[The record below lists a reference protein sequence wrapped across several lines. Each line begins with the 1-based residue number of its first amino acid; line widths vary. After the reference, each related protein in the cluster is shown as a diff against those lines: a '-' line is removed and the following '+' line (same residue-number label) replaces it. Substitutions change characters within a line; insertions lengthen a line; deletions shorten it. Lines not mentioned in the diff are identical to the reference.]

1 MEDKCTTSVSHFV
14 SSHRDIIVLSSE
26 DEEKKRSLIKSGSKV
41 RRKVRRRL
49 VIDREIKHM
58 DLDYGDREWSGND
71 EDSDKESLTGSDDLV
86 VTQFESPMKKV
97 FTPTKKPRMDELQSD
112 TDSSDNELR
121 EAENRDVD
129 SDKGGYSR
137 YVFGGGLY

>member
-1 MEDKCTTSVSHFV
+1 LGCLF
-14 SSHRDIIVLSSE
+14 IFQSE

-58 DLDYGDREWSGND
+58 DLDYGDCEWFGND

-112 TDSSDNELR
+112 TDSSDNEL
-121 EAENRDVD
+121 
-129 SDKGGYSR
+129 
-137 YVFGGGLY
+137 